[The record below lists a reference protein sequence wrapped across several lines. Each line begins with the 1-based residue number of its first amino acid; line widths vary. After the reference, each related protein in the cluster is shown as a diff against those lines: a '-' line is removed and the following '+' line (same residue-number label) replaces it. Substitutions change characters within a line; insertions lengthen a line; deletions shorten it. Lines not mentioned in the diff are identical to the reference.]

1 MRGFEVMQDVLL
13 RDKSAATFNPVLTG
27 YDFSVDVNRLKKTVE
42 LLLQKLFELLKKQ
55 GETNMTKEEL
65 TDHCFQHILT
75 KVLIKMS

>member
-1 MRGFEVMQDVLL
+1 
-13 RDKSAATFNPVLTG
+13 
-27 YDFSVDVNRLKKTVE
+27 